1 MTTIGNGFI
10 RGVTAGA
17 AGTTALNTVSG
28 LDALLRGRPPSD
40 APEQLVSTVADRAG
54 VPVPGDRTTRKHRV
68 AAAGPL
74 TGTAGGL
81 AVGGVAGVLRA
92 TGLRLPTALGGP
104 LLGAAAMLAANG
116 PLALTGVSDPRSWS
130 STDWAAD
137 VVPHLAYGI
146 TTHRT
151 LVALDGDQDAPAM
164 RPVTLARAVALGAAT
179 GARSS
184 AAITALALTS
194 RRGDRGA
201 IASRCGT
208 PAGRIV
214 TALAAVGEL
223 VTDKL
228 PATPSRLGAPGT
240 VPRIALAAAAAAGV
254 ATRDGERPEPAAVV
268 AAAAALGSAALGVQ
282 LRTAAAR
289 HFGTDQPGA
298 FIEDAIAGT
307 LAWLGT
313 RRAALA

>member
-1 MTTIGNGFI
+1 MTTIGNGII

-54 VPVPGDRTTRKHRV
+54 VTVPGDRTTRKHRV

-74 TGTAGGL
+74 SGTAGGL
-81 AVGGVAGVLRA
+81 AVGAVAGALRA

-104 LLGAAAMLAANG
+104 LLGAAAILAANG

-130 STDWAAD
+130 TADWAAD

-151 LVALDGDQDAPAM
+151 LAALDGAQDAPAM

-184 AAITALALTS
+184 AAVTALALTS
-194 RRGDRGA
+194 RRKDRGA
-201 IASRCGT
+201 IASRCGSRLGK
-208 PAGRIV
+208 AV
-214 TALAAVGEL
+214 TAALTLGEL
-223 VTDKL
+223 VADKL
-228 PATPSRLGAPGT
+228 PAAPSRLAAPGL
-240 VPRIALAAAAAAGV
+240 VPRVALAAAAAAGM
-254 ATRDGERPEPAAVV
+254 AARDGERPEPAAAV
-268 AAAAALGSAALGVQ
+268 AAVAALGSAAAGIR
-282 LRTAAAR
+282 LRALAAR
-289 HFGTDQPGA
+289 RFGSDLPGA
-298 FIEDAIAGT
+298 FIEDAIAGA

-313 RRAALA
+313 RRASLA